1 MAMGGFM
8 GSDPA
13 PTLDQLKAYVAVGRL
28 RYVMI
33 GGRGGPGGPGGP
45 GGRGGPGGFFGGDG
59 VGNVATERS
68 TWVEKACTP
77 VTTVGDGSLYDCG
90 GAA

>member
-13 PTLDQLKAYVAVGRL
+13 PTLDELRAYIGDGRL
-28 RYVMI
+28 RFVML
-33 GGRGGPGGPGGP
+33 GGPG
-45 GGRGGPGGFFGGDG
+45 GGPGGFFGGDG
-59 VGNVATERS
+59 VGNVAGARTD
-68 TWVEKACTP
+68 WVTSACTP
-77 VTTVGDGSLYDCG
+77 VEVGGVGGTLYDCA